1 VERKAERAGRR
12 IERIMSVGVG
22 EGMFKRR
29 KRERIM
35 ESKSSSVW

>member
-1 VERKAERAGRR
+1 
-12 IERIMSVGVG
+12 MSVGVG

-35 ESKSSSVW
+35 ESKSSSVWVVL